1 MLDTILDILRE
12 VNPFEE
18 IEADTELIESGIL
31 DSLSIVYV
39 MNELQ
44 AQFGIEIPEEYLQ
57 AENFCSASEIMEIIE
72 KCNG

>member
-57 AENFCSASEIMEIIE
+57 AESFCSAEQIKEILE
-72 KCNG
+72 KIGV

>member
-1 MLDTILDILRE
+1 MIEKILNILRE

-44 AQFGIEIPEEYLQ
+44 AQFAIEIPEAYLQ
-57 AENFCSASEIMEIIE
+57 AENFCSAEQIRGVLEEI
-72 KCNG
+72 GV